1 MNEVTISKEVFRDKY
16 LQAMKMAENF
26 LNRTENEED
35 NLENVINIA
44 IYGALIG
51 AGLMK
56 VLYEEGEEE

>member
-16 LQAMKMAENF
+16 VQAMKMAENF

>member
-16 LQAMKMAENF
+16 IQAMKMAENF

>member
-16 LQAMKMAENF
+16 VQAMKMAENF
-26 LNRTENEED
+26 LNRTENEEN
-35 NLENVINIA
+35 NLDNVINIA

>member
-16 LQAMKMAENF
+16 VQAMKMAENF

-35 NLENVINIA
+35 NLDNVINIA

>member
-1 MNEVTISKEVFRDKY
+1 MNEITISKDVFRDKY
-16 LQAMKMAENF
+16 VQAMKMAENF
-26 LNRTENEED
+26 LNRTENEEN
-35 NLENVINIA
+35 NLDNVINIA

>member
-1 MNEVTISKEVFRDKY
+1 MSEVTISKEVFRDKY
-16 LQAMKMAENF
+16 IQAMKMAENF

>member
-16 LQAMKMAENF
+16 IQAMKMAENF

-35 NLENVINIA
+35 NLDNVINIA